1 MTKYSEK
8 EDDCQAKDKPGKRR
22 IRLSP
27 FWIGVGALAA
37 GAAWAAGTTA
47 YTWAAMHPPR
57 FPVFR
62 PPGNELPLEDIEF
75 QTPDDVCISGWFVQ
89 QPEALGTIILCHGH
103 PMNRVEMLV
112 WARLVYAAGFNA
124 LLFDFRAM
132 GRSGGD
138 LCTIGHYEIGDLVGA
153 VDFLAAHPTA
163 GRLPVGVFGI
173 SMGGAVCLMA
183 AAIDSRIGA
192 VATHGAYATLDRAI
206 TQRGRMMLGPAGPVF
221 SLPALYLGK
230 LWFGIDSFAVSPL
243 DVVSRISPRPV
254 MITHGELDITV
265 SPKDAKSL
273 YAAALEPKE
282 LYIMPRSFH
291 IYMHTEERAV
301 YNKRLTD
308 FFTTHLSV
316 QTMPAIEPSADK
328 AEALPGT

>member
-1 MTKYSEK
+1 
-8 EDDCQAKDKPGKRR
+8 
-22 IRLSP
+22 
-27 FWIGVGALAA
+27 
-37 GAAWAAGTTA
+37 
-47 YTWAAMHPPR
+47 
-57 FPVFR
+57 
-62 PPGNELPLEDIEF
+62 
-75 QTPDDVCISGWFVQ
+75 
-89 QPEALGTIILCHGH
+89 
-103 PMNRVEMLV
+103 
-112 WARLVYAAGFNA
+112 
-124 LLFDFRAM
+124 
-132 GRSGGD
+132 
-138 LCTIGHYEIGDLVGA
+138 
-153 VDFLAAHPTA
+153 
-163 GRLPVGVFGI
+163 
-173 SMGGAVCLMA
+173 
-183 AAIDSRIGA
+183 
-192 VATHGAYATLDRAI
+192 
-206 TQRGRMMLGPAGPVF
+206 MLGPAGPVF

-265 SPKDAKSL
+265 NPKDAKSL